1 MTEKR
6 LKNLLSYLNTYA
18 NSRSMLTQGY
28 PWNVKYIYEN
38 NNYYR
43 INKFTKEK
51 TLTTKEDIADDF
63 KCISDTKMY
72 DNIIYRL
79 K

>member
-1 MTEKR
+1 MIIQEFK
-6 LKNLLSYLNTYA
+6 KLLTYLNTYA
-18 NSRSMLTQGY
+18 NSRSMLLTGC

-38 NNYYR
+38 GNYYR

-51 TLTTKEDIADDF
+51 TLTTKEDIANDF
-63 KCISDTKMY
+63 KLISDDRMY

>member
-1 MTEKR
+1 MIINEFK
-6 LKNLLSYLNTYA
+6 KLLTYLNTYA
-18 NSRSMLTQGY
+18 NSRSMLTTGC
-28 PWNVKYIYEN
+28 PWNYKYIYEN

-51 TLTTKEDIADDF
+51 TLTTKEDIANDF
-63 KCISDTKMY
+63 KRICDDMMY

>member
-1 MTEKR
+1 MIITEFK
-6 LKNLLSYLNTYA
+6 KLLTYLNTYA
-18 NSRSMLTQGY
+18 NSRNMLKFGY
-28 PWNVKYIYEN
+28 PWKYKYIYEN

-43 INKFTKEK
+43 INKSTKEK

-63 KCISDTKMY
+63 KNIGDDMMY